1 MADANCSCSEVGFPL
16 SSPIYF
22 SAARVFGEGM
32 DTQACVNVSL
42 NQQVSPVLAATALA
56 EPSKQSLR
64 NVWRYTK
71 KVLKRAAP
79 LLIAGLVYP
88 PLAIVYL
95 ATGVYEVLRHGRDL
109 ASIGHQFFLVNGG
122 LTWALS
128 PLNTLIDI
136 LSLPFVNK
144 KIYKLSDFPKAYQE
158 EIRQVTTGCPAEE
171 IIAEVQRRSRA
182 DERTMMIYKWYGF
195 NNAGADCSLF
205 QKKFKYILTVG
216 VSTFAPQTKTSKHF
230 GWLRAG
236 VRVLYNIGPAPGEGA
251 YIVVNG
257 TKHTWC
263 KDGPLF
269 MFDDTVVH
277 QSFNL
282 TDMERHC
289 LFIDVV
295 RPSHVP
301 ILLRNFVKLLGFVWT
316 RLPFLGKHS
325 NWRLI

>member
-1 MADANCSCSEVGFPL
+1 
-16 SSPIYF
+16 
-22 SAARVFGEGM
+22 M
-32 DTQACVNVSL
+32 DTQTCVNVSL
-42 NQQVSPVLAATALA
+42 NQQVSPLLAATAIA
-56 EPSKQSLR
+56 EPSKKSLR
-64 NVWRYTK
+64 NTWRYTK

-79 LLIAGLVYP
+79 LLIVGVIYP
-88 PLAIVYL
+88 PLAMVYL
-95 ATGVYEVLRHGRDL
+95 ACGIYEVLRHGRDR
-109 ASIGHQFFLVNGG
+109 AAIAHHFFLVNGG

-128 PLNTLIDI
+128 PMNTLIDI

-158 EIRQVTTGCPAEE
+158 EIRQVTEGCPVEE
-171 IIAEVQRRSRA
+171 IIAEVHRRRQA
-182 DERTMMIYKWYGF
+182 DERTMLIYKWYGF
-195 NNAGADCSLF
+195 NNAGASCSQF
-205 QKKFKYILTVG
+205 QKKFKYIQTIG
-216 VSTFAPQTKTSKHF
+216 VSTFYPQTKTSKHF

-236 VRVLYNIGPAPGEGA
+236 VRVLYNIGPAPSEGA

-282 TDMERHC
+282 TENERHC
-289 LFIDVV
+289 LFIDVL
-295 RPSHVP
+295 RPSYVP
-301 ILLRNFVKLLGFVWT
+301 MLLRSLINFMGFVWT

>member
-1 MADANCSCSEVGFPL
+1 
-16 SSPIYF
+16 
-22 SAARVFGEGM
+22 M
-32 DTQACVNVSL
+32 DTQIYANVPL
-42 NQQVSPVLAATALA
+42 NQEVSPMLAATAVA
-56 EPSKQSLR
+56 EPSTQSFR
-64 NVWRYTK
+64 EVWRYAR

-79 LLIAGLVYP
+79 LLIAGVVYP

-95 ATGVYEVLRHGRDL
+95 VTGVYDVFRHGRDL
-109 ASIGHQFFLVNGG
+109 ASISYQFYLVNGG

-136 LSLPFVNK
+136 ISLPFLNK
-144 KIYKLSDFPKAYQE
+144 KIYKLADFPKAYQD
-158 EIRQVTTGCPAEE
+158 EILQVTQGCPTDE
-171 IIAEVQRRSRA
+171 IIAEVQRRSLA
-182 DERTMMIYKWYGF
+182 DARTLMIYKWYGF
-195 NNAGADCSLF
+195 NNRGADCPLF
-205 QKKFKYILTVG
+205 QQNFKYIMTIG
-216 VSTFAPQTKTSKHF
+216 VSTFSAQTKTSKHF

-236 VRVLYNIGPAPGEGA
+236 IRVLYNIGPAPGEGA

-263 KDGPLF
+263 QDGPLF

-289 LFIDVV
+289 LFIDIV
-295 RPSHVP
+295 RPSYVP
-301 ILLRNFVKLLGFVWT
+301 ILLRNFVKLLGFVYT
-316 RLPFLGKHS
+316 RLPFLGKNS